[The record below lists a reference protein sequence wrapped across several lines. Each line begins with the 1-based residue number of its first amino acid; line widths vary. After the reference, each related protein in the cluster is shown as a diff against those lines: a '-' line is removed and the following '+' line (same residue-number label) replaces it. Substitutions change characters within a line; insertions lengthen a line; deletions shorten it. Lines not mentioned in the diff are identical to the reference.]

1 MLKHDILTISQIIDA
16 FPDECKEMIPCVNR
30 LLKKELKP
38 YFDHVKSIEHR
49 LYDGF
54 TTGFL
59 KQVIHMFYNPDKLEK
74 VIRRNQ
80 MILDSLDA
88 PKDDRITDLMIE
100 RAKDTPIAT
109 LYDFENI
116 RSGHAR
122 YSARCPFHTEKT
134 GSFFVYPNNTF
145 YCFGCQA
152 GGDAI
157 TFVRKLN
164 GYKFP
169 EAVKFLINQ

>member
-1 MLKHDILTISQIIDA
+1 MIPDKLTISQIIDA
-16 FPDECKEMIPCVNR
+16 FPDECREMIPRVNR
-30 LLKKELKP
+30 MLKKELKP
-38 YFDHVKSIEHR
+38 YLSHVKLIEGR
-49 LYDGF
+49 LQDAV
-54 TTGFL
+54 TTMFL
-59 KQVIHMFYNPDKLEK
+59 KKVIHIFYKPGPIEKL
-74 VIRRNQ
+74 IRRNQ

-88 PKDDRITDLMIE
+88 PKDNRITDLMIE
-100 RAKDTPIAT
+100 RANDTPIAV

-116 RSGHAR
+116 RSGSAR

-145 YCFGCQA
+145 YCFGCSA
-152 GGDAI
+152 GGDVI
-157 TFVRKLN
+157 TFVRKLH

>member
-1 MLKHDILTISQIIDA
+1 MNVDKLTISHIIDA
-16 FPDECKEMIPCVNR
+16 FPDECREMIPRVNR

-38 YFDHVKSIEHR
+38 YLDHVKSIELR
-49 LYDGF
+49 LYDSF

-59 KQVIHMFYNPDKLEK
+59 KQVIHMYYKPDAILKLG
-74 VIRRNQ
+74 RRNQ
-80 MILDSLDA
+80 MIFDSINTPDSN
-88 PKDDRITDLMIE
+88 RITDLMIE
-100 RAKDTPIAT
+100 RAKDTPIAL

-116 RSGHAR
+116 RSAHAR
-122 YSARCPFHTEKT
+122 YSARCPLHSEKT

-157 TFVRKLN
+157 TFVRKLH